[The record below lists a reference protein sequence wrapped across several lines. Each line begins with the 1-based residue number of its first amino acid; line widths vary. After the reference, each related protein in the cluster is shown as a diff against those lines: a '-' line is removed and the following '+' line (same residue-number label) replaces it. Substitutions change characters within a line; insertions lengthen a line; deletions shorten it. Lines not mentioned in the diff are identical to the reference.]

1 MSTSLQN
8 SINTIEQFLA
18 SVGGSVKRAEA
29 HTEAGGYQDGTSH
42 PVKDVD
48 DRTEA
53 AQEGARS
60 AENDKDVKEDQ
71 GAVGVNSAATA
82 KSARDILAGL
92 SRHAAMPTY
101 SVKRSENTDG
111 LKGNQ
116 HKLDANNNGKLDG
129 QDFKI
134 LRNQKKAESAV
145 STPGSAA
152 DDQLQ
157 IGTNKQPT
165 GEDPSNETN
174 SAKSGKKD
182 SDSAHPAR
190 TDNESLDGHKF
201 SYDQYTPLEKL
212 ASYIHECGNQLVA
225 QIAHVAWNAKKAN
238 DGYSTD
244 VAQSH
249 EKEAADPELVQLV
262 GRELA
267 GVMSDKQATDHMVY
281 NALSGVVKTASLK
294 ADLLIEYIAGHDAQM
309 RKYAEGDMLAEG
321 MSPDA
326 PPTSAGGGIPTGP
339 GAEGPGNE
347 AAMMASLGGAP
358 GAEMGGEGGEGGN
371 EAEIA
376 QLLQVLE
383 QMGITPEELE
393 QAVAQEGAGGGAG
406 GMPGGM
412 PGGEGPAHEM
422 AEAPMQEAAEKAA
435 QAAYFATLNK
445 YAGDRAATKAG
456 SLAKM
461 SNYVSEVIKR
471 SQKR

>member
-29 HTEAGGYQDGTSH
+29 NTEAGGYQDGTSH

-48 DRTEA
+48 DRTEV

-101 SVKRSENTDG
+101 SVKR
-111 LKGNQ
+111 
-116 HKLDANNNGKLDG
+116 
-129 QDFKI
+129 
-134 LRNQKKAESAV
+134 AESAV

-182 SDSAHPAR
+182 SDSTHPAR
-190 TDNESLDGHKF
+190 TDNDSLDGHKF

-225 QIAHVAWNAKKAN
+225 QIAHVAWNAKKAS
-238 DGYSTD
+238 DGYSQD
-244 VAQSH
+244 VAQSY
-249 EKEAADPELVQLV
+249 EKQAADPELVQLV

-267 GVMSDKQATDHMVY
+267 SVMSDKQATDNMVY
-281 NALSGVVKTASLK
+281 DALSGVVKTASLK

-321 MSPDA
+321 MSHDA
-326 PPTSAGGGIPTGP
+326 PPTSDGGGMPTGP

-347 AAMMASLGGAP
+347 AAMMDSLGGAP
-358 GAEMGGEGGEGGN
+358 GADMGGEGGEGGH
-371 EAEIA
+371 EAQVAE
-376 QLLQVLE
+376 LLQALE
-383 QMGITPEELE
+383 QMGISPEELM
-393 QAVAQEGAGGGAG
+393 QSAAQEG
-406 GMPGGM
+406 
-412 PGGEGPAHEM
+412 GGEGPAHEM
-422 AEAPMQEAAEKAA
+422 AEGPMPEAAEKAA

>member
-60 AENDKDVKEDQ
+60 AENNKDVKEDQ

-92 SRHAAMPTY
+92 SRHAAMPSY
-101 SVKRSENTDG
+101 SVKRS
-111 LKGNQ
+111 
-116 HKLDANNNGKLDG
+116 
-129 QDFKI
+129 
-134 LRNQKKAESAV
+134 ESAV

-182 SDSAHPAR
+182 SDSEHPAR

-244 VAQSH
+244 VAQSY

-267 GVMSDKQATDHMVY
+267 GVMSDKQATDNMVHA
-281 NALSGVVKTASLK
+281 ALSGVIKTASLK

-321 MSPDA
+321 MSQDA
-326 PPTSAGGGIPTGP
+326 PPTSAGGGIPTGL
-339 GAEGPGNE
+339 GAEDPGNE

-358 GAEMGGEGGEGGN
+358 GAEMGGEGGEGGEGGN

-383 QMGITPEELE
+383 QMGVSPEELE
-393 QAVAQEGAGGGAG
+393 QAAAQEGGA
-406 GMPGGM
+406 GGM

-422 AEAPMQEAAEKAA
+422 AESPMQEAAEKAA

-445 YAGDRAATKAG
+445 FAADRSATKAG

>member
-48 DRTEA
+48 DRTEV

-111 LKGNQ
+111 LKGKQ
-116 HKLDANNNGKLDG
+116 SKLDMNDNDKLDG
-129 QDFKI
+129 QDFKM
-134 LRNQKKAESAV
+134 LRNKKAESAV

-225 QIAHVAWNAKKAN
+225 QIAHVAWNAKKAS
-238 DGYSTD
+238 DGYSQD
-244 VAQSH
+244 VAQSY
-249 EKEAADPELVQLV
+249 EKQAADPELVQLV

-267 GVMSDKQATDHMVY
+267 SVMSDKQATDNMVY
-281 NALSGVVKTASLK
+281 DALSGVVKTASLK

-321 MSPDA
+321 MSQDA
-326 PPTSAGGGIPTGP
+326 PPTSDGGGMPTGP

-358 GAEMGGEGGEGGN
+358 GAEMGGEMGGEGG
-371 EAEIA
+371 EAGHEEQVA
-376 QLLQVLE
+376 ELLQALE
-383 QMGITPEELE
+383 QMGISPEELM
-393 QAVAQEGAGGGAG
+393 QSAAQEG
-406 GMPGGM
+406 
-412 PGGEGPAHEM
+412 GGEGPAHEM

-445 YAGDRAATKAG
+445 YAGDRTATKAG

>member
-60 AENDKDVKEDQ
+60 AENNKDVKEDQ

-101 SVKRSENTDG
+101 SVKRSE
-111 LKGNQ
+111 
-116 HKLDANNNGKLDG
+116 
-129 QDFKI
+129 
-134 LRNQKKAESAV
+134 SAV

-182 SDSAHPAR
+182 PGSDHPAR

-244 VAQSH
+244 VAQSY

-281 NALSGVVKTASLK
+281 TALNGVVKTASLK

-321 MSPDA
+321 MSQDA

-347 AAMMASLGGAP
+347 AAMMGALGGAP
-358 GAEMGGEGGEGGN
+358 GAEMGGEGGEGGH

-406 GMPGGM
+406 GMPGG
-412 PGGEGPAHEM
+412 EGPAHEM
-422 AEAPMQEAAEKAA
+422 AESPMQEAAEKAA

-445 YAGDRAATKAG
+445 FAADRSATKAG

>member
-60 AENDKDVKEDQ
+60 AENNKDVKEDQ

-101 SVKRSENTDG
+101 SVKRSE
-111 LKGNQ
+111 
-116 HKLDANNNGKLDG
+116 
-129 QDFKI
+129 
-134 LRNQKKAESAV
+134 SAV

-182 SDSAHPAR
+182 PGSDHPAR

-281 NALSGVVKTASLK
+281 TALNGVVKTASLK

-445 YAGDRAATKAG
+445 FAADRSATKAG

>member
-60 AENDKDVKEDQ
+60 AENNKDVKEDQ

-92 SRHAAMPTY
+92 SRHAAMPSY
-101 SVKRSENTDG
+101 SVKRS
-111 LKGNQ
+111 
-116 HKLDANNNGKLDG
+116 
-129 QDFKI
+129 
-134 LRNQKKAESAV
+134 ESAV

-182 SDSAHPAR
+182 SDSEHPAR

-244 VAQSH
+244 VAQSY

-267 GVMSDKQATDHMVY
+267 GVMSDKQATDNMVHA
-281 NALSGVVKTASLK
+281 ALSGVIKTASLK

-321 MSPDA
+321 MSQDA
-326 PPTSAGGGIPTGP
+326 PPTSAGGGIPTGL
-339 GAEGPGNE
+339 GAEDPGNE

-383 QMGITPEELE
+383 QMGVSPEELE
-393 QAVAQEGAGGGAG
+393 QAAAQEGGA
-406 GMPGGM
+406 GGM

-422 AEAPMQEAAEKAA
+422 AESPMQEAAEKAA

-445 YAGDRAATKAG
+445 FAADRSATKAG

>member
-60 AENDKDVKEDQ
+60 AENNKDVKEDQ

-101 SVKRSENTDG
+101 SVKRS
-111 LKGNQ
+111 
-116 HKLDANNNGKLDG
+116 
-129 QDFKI
+129 
-134 LRNQKKAESAV
+134 ESAV

-182 SDSAHPAR
+182 SDSEHPAR

-244 VAQSH
+244 VAQSY

-267 GVMSDKQATDHMVY
+267 GVMSDKQATDNMVHA
-281 NALSGVVKTASLK
+281 ALSGVIKTASLK

-321 MSPDA
+321 MSQDA
-326 PPTSAGGGIPTGP
+326 PPTSAGGGIPTGL
-339 GAEGPGNE
+339 GAEDPGNE

-358 GAEMGGEGGEGGN
+358 GAEMGGEGGEGGEGGN

-383 QMGITPEELE
+383 QMGVSPEELE
-393 QAVAQEGAGGGAG
+393 QAAAQEGGA
-406 GMPGGM
+406 GGM

-422 AEAPMQEAAEKAA
+422 AESPMQEAAEKAA

-445 YAGDRAATKAG
+445 FAADRSATKAG

>member
-60 AENDKDVKEDQ
+60 AENNKDVKEDQ

-101 SVKRSENTDG
+101 SVKRSESTDG
-111 LKGNQ
+111 LKGKQ
-116 HKLDANNNGKLDG
+116 HKLDMNDNGKLDS
-129 QDFKI
+129 QDFKM
-134 LRNQKKAESAV
+134 LRNKKAESAV

-182 SDSAHPAR
+182 SDSEHPAR

-244 VAQSH
+244 VAQSY

-267 GVMSDKQATDHMVY
+267 GVMSDKQATDNMVHA
-281 NALSGVVKTASLK
+281 ALSGVIKTASLK

-321 MSPDA
+321 MSQDA
-326 PPTSAGGGIPTGP
+326 PPTSAGGGIPTGL
-339 GAEGPGNE
+339 GAEDPGNE

-383 QMGITPEELE
+383 QMGVSPEELE
-393 QAVAQEGAGGGAG
+393 QAAAQEGGA
-406 GMPGGM
+406 GGM

-422 AEAPMQEAAEKAA
+422 AESPMQEAAEKAA

-445 YAGDRAATKAG
+445 FAADRSATKAG

>member
-48 DRTEA
+48 DRTEV

-101 SVKRSENTDG
+101 NVKRS
-111 LKGNQ
+111 
-116 HKLDANNNGKLDG
+116 
-129 QDFKI
+129 
-134 LRNQKKAESAV
+134 ESAV

-182 SDSAHPAR
+182 PGSDHPAR

-244 VAQSH
+244 VAQSY

-321 MSPDA
+321 MSQDA
-326 PPTSAGGGIPTGP
+326 PPTSAGGGMPTGP

-358 GAEMGGEGGEGGN
+358 GAEMGGEMGGAGGEGGN

-406 GMPGGM
+406 GMPGG
-412 PGGEGPAHEM
+412 EGPAPEM

>member
-60 AENDKDVKEDQ
+60 AENNKDVKEDQ

-101 SVKRSENTDG
+101 SVKRS
-111 LKGNQ
+111 
-116 HKLDANNNGKLDG
+116 
-129 QDFKI
+129 
-134 LRNQKKAESAV
+134 ESAV

-182 SDSAHPAR
+182 SDSEHPAR

-244 VAQSH
+244 VAQSY

-267 GVMSDKQATDHMVY
+267 GVMSDKQATDNMVHA
-281 NALSGVVKTASLK
+281 ALSGVIKTASLK

-321 MSPDA
+321 MSHDA

-347 AAMMASLGGAP
+347 AAMMGALGGAP
-358 GAEMGGEGGEGGN
+358 GAEMGGEGGEGG
-371 EAEIA
+371 EPGHEEQVA
-376 QLLQVLE
+376 QLLQALE

-393 QAVAQEGAGGGAG
+393 QATAQEGGA
-406 GMPGGM
+406 GGM

-422 AEAPMQEAAEKAA
+422 AESPMQEAAEKAA

-445 YAGDRAATKAG
+445 FAADRSATKAG

>member
-60 AENDKDVKEDQ
+60 AENNKDVKEDQ

-101 SVKRSENTDG
+101 SVKRS
-111 LKGNQ
+111 
-116 HKLDANNNGKLDG
+116 
-129 QDFKI
+129 
-134 LRNQKKAESAV
+134 ESAV

-182 SDSAHPAR
+182 SDSEHPAR

-244 VAQSH
+244 VAQFY

-281 NALSGVVKTASLK
+281 DALSGVVKTASLK

-321 MSPDA
+321 MSQDA

-347 AAMMASLGGAP
+347 AAMMDALGGAP
-358 GAEMGGEGGEGGN
+358 GAEMGGEGGEGGEGGH

-383 QMGITPEELE
+383 QMGVSPEELE
-393 QAVAQEGAGGGAG
+393 QAAAQEGGA
-406 GMPGGM
+406 GGM

-422 AEAPMQEAAEKAA
+422 AESPMQEAAEKAA

-445 YAGDRAATKAG
+445 FAADRSATKAG

>member
-60 AENDKDVKEDQ
+60 AENNKDVKEDQ

-101 SVKRSENTDG
+101 SVKRSESTDG
-111 LKGNQ
+111 LKGKQ
-116 HKLDANNNGKLDG
+116 HKLDMNDNGKLDS
-129 QDFKI
+129 QDFKM
-134 LRNQKKAESAV
+134 LRNKKAESAV

-182 SDSAHPAR
+182 SDSEHPAR
-190 TDNESLDGHKF
+190 TDNDSLDGHKF

-244 VAQSH
+244 VAQSY
-249 EKEAADPELVQLV
+249 EKQAADPELVQLV
-262 GRELA
+262 GHELA
-267 GVMSDKQATDHMVY
+267 HVMSDKQATDHMVY
-281 NALSGVVKTASLK
+281 DALSGVVKTASLK
-294 ADLLIEYIAGHDAQM
+294 ADLLIEYIAGHDAQL

-321 MSPDA
+321 MSQDA
-326 PPTSAGGGIPTGP
+326 PPTSAGGGIPTGL

-383 QMGITPEELE
+383 QMGVSPEELE
-393 QAVAQEGAGGGAG
+393 QAAAQEGGAG
-406 GMPGGM
+406 GMPGG
-412 PGGEGPAHEM
+412 EG
-422 AEAPMQEAAEKAA
+422 AEKAA

-445 YAGDRAATKAG
+445 FAADRSATKAG

>member
-60 AENDKDVKEDQ
+60 AENNKDVKEDQ

-101 SVKRSENTDG
+101 SVKRS
-111 LKGNQ
+111 
-116 HKLDANNNGKLDG
+116 
-129 QDFKI
+129 
-134 LRNQKKAESAV
+134 ESAV

-182 SDSAHPAR
+182 SDSEHPAR

-244 VAQSH
+244 VAQSY

-267 GVMSDKQATDHMVY
+267 GVMSDKQATDNMVHA
-281 NALSGVVKTASLK
+281 ALSGVIKTASLK

-321 MSPDA
+321 MSHDA

-347 AAMMASLGGAP
+347 AAMMGALGGAP
-358 GAEMGGEGGEGGN
+358 GAEMGGEGGEGG
-371 EAEIA
+371 EPGHEEQVA
-376 QLLQVLE
+376 QLLQALE

-393 QAVAQEGAGGGAG
+393 QATAQEGGA
-406 GMPGGM
+406 GGM

-422 AEAPMQEAAEKAA
+422 AESPMQEAAEKAA

-445 YAGDRAATKAG
+445 FAADRAATKAG

>member
-60 AENDKDVKEDQ
+60 AENNKDVKEDQ

-101 SVKRSENTDG
+101 SVKRSE
-111 LKGNQ
+111 
-116 HKLDANNNGKLDG
+116 
-129 QDFKI
+129 
-134 LRNQKKAESAV
+134 SAV

-182 SDSAHPAR
+182 PGSDHPAR

-281 NALSGVVKTASLK
+281 TALNGVVKTASLK

-422 AEAPMQEAAEKAA
+422 AEAPAQEAAEKAA
-435 QAAYFATLNK
+435 HIAY
-445 YAGDRAATKAG
+445 YASLHKSASDRAAKKAG

>member
-29 HTEAGGYQDGTSH
+29 NTEAGGYQDGTSH

-48 DRTEA
+48 DRTEV

-111 LKGNQ
+111 LKGKQ
-116 HKLDANNNGKLDG
+116 HKLDVNDNGKLDG
-129 QDFKI
+129 QDFKM
-134 LRNQKKAESAV
+134 LRNKKAESAV

-225 QIAHVAWNAKKAN
+225 QIAHVAWNAKKAS
-238 DGYSTD
+238 DGYSQD
-244 VAQSH
+244 VAQSS
-249 EKEAADPELVQLV
+249 EKQAADPELVQLV

-267 GVMSDKQATDHMVY
+267 GVMSDKQATDNMVY

-321 MSPDA
+321 MSQDA
-326 PPTSAGGGIPTGP
+326 PPTSAGGGMPTGP

-358 GAEMGGEGGEGGN
+358 GAEMGGEMGGAGGEGGN

-393 QAVAQEGAGGGAG
+393 QAVAQEGAGGGA
-406 GMPGGM
+406 GGM

>member
-60 AENDKDVKEDQ
+60 AENNKDVKEDQ

-129 QDFKI
+129 QDFKM
-134 LRNQKKAESAV
+134 LRNKKAESAV

-182 SDSAHPAR
+182 PGSDHPAR

-281 NALSGVVKTASLK
+281 TALNGVVKTASLK

-412 PGGEGPAHEM
+412 PGGEGLAPEM
-422 AEAPMQEAAEKAA
+422 AEAPAQEAAEKAA
-435 QAAYFATLNK
+435 HIAY
-445 YAGDRAATKAG
+445 YASLHKSASDRAAKKAG

>member
-101 SVKRSENTDG
+101 SVKRSESTDG
-111 LKGNQ
+111 LKGKQ
-116 HKLDANNNGKLDG
+116 HKLDMNDNGKLDS
-129 QDFKI
+129 QDFKM
-134 LRNQKKAESAV
+134 LRNKKAESAV

-182 SDSAHPAR
+182 SDSEHPAR
-190 TDNESLDGHKF
+190 TDNDSLDGHKF

-244 VAQSH
+244 VAQSY
-249 EKEAADPELVQLV
+249 EKQAADPELVQLV
-262 GRELA
+262 GHELA
-267 GVMSDKQATDHMVY
+267 HVMSDKQATDHMVY
-281 NALSGVVKTASLK
+281 DALSGVVKTASLK
-294 ADLLIEYIAGHDAQM
+294 ADLLIEYIAGHDAQL

-321 MSPDA
+321 MSQDA
-326 PPTSAGGGIPTGP
+326 PPTSAGGGIPTGL

-383 QMGITPEELE
+383 QMGVSPEELE
-393 QAVAQEGAGGGAG
+393 QAAAQEGGA
-406 GMPGGM
+406 GGM

-422 AEAPMQEAAEKAA
+422 AEAPAQEAAEKAA

-445 YAGDRAATKAG
+445 FAADRSATKAG

>member
-48 DRTEA
+48 DRTEV

-101 SVKRSENTDG
+101 NVKRSENTDG
-111 LKGNQ
+111 LKGKQ
-116 HKLDANNNGKLDG
+116 HKLDVNDNGKLDG
-129 QDFKI
+129 QDFKM
-134 LRNQKKAESAV
+134 LRNKKAESAV

-238 DGYSTD
+238 DGYSQD
-244 VAQSH
+244 VAQSY
-249 EKEAADPELVQLV
+249 EKQAADPELVQLV

-267 GVMSDKQATDHMVY
+267 SVMSDKQATDNMVY
-281 NALSGVVKTASLK
+281 DALSGVVKTASLK

-321 MSPDA
+321 MSQDA
-326 PPTSAGGGIPTGP
+326 PPTSAGGGMPTGP

-358 GAEMGGEGGEGGN
+358 GAEMGGEMGGEMG
-371 EAEIA
+371 EAGHEEQVA
-376 QLLQVLE
+376 ELLQALE
-383 QMGITPEELE
+383 QMGISPEELM
-393 QAVAQEGAGGGAG
+393 QSAAQEGG
-406 GMPGGM
+406 
-412 PGGEGPAHEM
+412 GGEGPAHEM
-422 AEAPMQEAAEKAA
+422 AEGPMQEAAEKAA
-435 QAAYFATLNK
+435 QAAYFASLNK
-445 YAGDRAATKAG
+445 SAADRAATKAA

>member
-60 AENDKDVKEDQ
+60 AENNKDVKEDQ

-101 SVKRSENTDG
+101 SVKRSESTDG

-116 HKLDANNNGKLDG
+116 RKLDMNDNGKLDS
-129 QDFKI
+129 QDFKM
-134 LRNQKKAESAV
+134 LRNKKAESAV

-182 SDSAHPAR
+182 SDSEHPAR
-190 TDNESLDGHKF
+190 TDNDSLDGHKF

-244 VAQSH
+244 VAQSY
-249 EKEAADPELVQLV
+249 EKQAADPELVQLV
-262 GRELA
+262 GHELA
-267 GVMSDKQATDHMVY
+267 HVMSDKQATDHMVY
-281 NALSGVVKTASLK
+281 DALSGVVKTASLK
-294 ADLLIEYIAGHDAQM
+294 ADLLIEYIAGHDAQL

-321 MSPDA
+321 MSHDA

-347 AAMMASLGGAP
+347 AAMMGALGGAP

-383 QMGITPEELE
+383 QMGVSPEELE
-393 QAVAQEGAGGGAG
+393 QAAAQEGGA
-406 GMPGGM
+406 GGM

-422 AEAPMQEAAEKAA
+422 AESPAQEAAEKAA

-445 YAGDRAATKAG
+445 FAADRSATKAG

>member
-60 AENDKDVKEDQ
+60 AENNKDVKEDQ

-101 SVKRSENTDG
+101 SVKRSE
-111 LKGNQ
+111 
-116 HKLDANNNGKLDG
+116 
-129 QDFKI
+129 
-134 LRNQKKAESAV
+134 SAV

-182 SDSAHPAR
+182 PGSDHPAR

-281 NALSGVVKTASLK
+281 TALNGVVKTASLK

-445 YAGDRAATKAG
+445 FAADRPATKAG